1 MPEHDISSVVQAE
14 IESNLLGGRPKY
26 TRAEIVA
33 KSGLAR
39 ERVQQLW
46 IAMGFPINTD
56 PDALAYTD
64 ADLDALRMITGLTEQ
79 NVIRP
84 EMEVAIARTLGQTMS
99 RLTEWQVGVVNTHIH
114 DRVSEGAEG
123 ADLESI
129 RRDARAI
136 AAQTVPTL
144 EALQSYTWRRH
155 LAATAGRSIADP
167 NEETTSPT
175 LAVGFADM
183 VGYTSLTRRLAIEEL
198 TALLEEFESGAS
210 DIIARG
216 RGSIIK
222 NVGDEV
228 MFSAQTPEDAA
239 HIALDLQDAF
249 AAKEDMPELRVGLA
263 WGPVLARY
271 GDLYGSVVNM
281 AARLTSSAYPGTIL
295 MDSTMAEALEDDSEF
310 YLKALRSMR
319 VRGFHKLRPHALRRN
334 KDHRQRDQPTER

>member
-1 MPEHDISSVVQAE
+1 MPENQISSVVQSE
-14 IESNLLGGRPKY
+14 IEKNLLGGTPKY
-26 TRAEIVA
+26 TRGDIVE
-33 KSGLAR
+33 KSGI
-39 ERVQQLW
+39 EPQRVTQLW
-46 IAMGFPINTD
+46 IAMGFPVHTD
-56 PDALAYTD
+56 PDAIVYTD

-79 NVIRP
+79 GVIRP

-99 RLTEWQVGVVNTHIH
+99 RLTEWQVGVVNSHIH
-114 DRVSEGAEG
+114 DRIESAGP
-123 ADLESI
+123 ADLDAI
-129 RRDARAI
+129 RKDAREV

-167 NEETTSPT
+167 NDEATSRT

-198 TALLEEFESGAS
+198 TELLEEFESIATN
-210 DIIARG
+210 IIARG
-216 RGSIIK
+216 RGSVIK

-249 AAKEDMPELRVGLA
+249 AAKEDMPELRVGIA

-281 AARLTSSAYPGTIL
+281 AARLTSSAHPGSIL
-295 MDSTMAEALEDDSEF
+295 VDTTLTEALAEDSEF
-310 YLKALRSMR
+310 YLKSLRSLR
-319 VRGFHKLRPHALRRN
+319 VRGFHKLKPHALRRN
-334 KDHRQRDQPTER
+334 KRDNH

>member
-1 MPEHDISSVVQAE
+1 MPEDQIHSVVQAE
-14 IESNLLGGRPKY
+14 IDKNLLGGTPKY
-26 TRAEIVA
+26 TREDIVE
-33 KSGLAR
+33 KSGIAP
-39 ERVQQLW
+39 ERVVRLW
-46 IAMGFPINTD
+46 IAMGFPVHTD
-56 PDALAYTD
+56 PDAVVYTD

-84 EMEVAIARTLGQTMS
+84 DMEVAIARTLGQTMS
-99 RLTEWQVGVVNTHIH
+99 RLTEWQVGVVNSHIH
-114 DRVSEGAEG
+114 DRATEG
-123 ADLESI
+123 ADPADLDAI
-129 RRDARAI
+129 RRDAREV

-167 NEETTSPT
+167 GDEATSRT

-198 TALLEEFESGAS
+198 TELLEEFESVAS

-216 RGSIIK
+216 RGSVIK

-239 HIALDLQDAF
+239 HIGLDLQDAF
-249 AAKEDMPELRVGLA
+249 AAKEDMPELRVGIA

-281 AARLTSSAYPGTIL
+281 AARLTSSAHPGSVLLDT
-295 MDSTMAEALEDDSEF
+295 TMTEALRDDSEF
-310 YLKALRSMR
+310 YLKSLRSLR
-319 VRGFHKLRPHALRRN
+319 VRGFHKLKPHALRRN
-334 KDHRQRDQPTER
+334 KRDQQSRSKDE

>member
-1 MPEHDISSVVQAE
+1 MSENEISSVVQGE
-14 IESNLLGGRPKY
+14 IEKNLLGGRPKY
-26 TRAEIVA
+26 TRMDIVE
-33 KSGLAR
+33 KSGIPL
-39 ERVQQLW
+39 ERVVQLW
-46 IAMGFPINTD
+46 IAMGFPVHTD
-56 PDALAYTD
+56 ADAVVFTD

-79 NVIRP
+79 NVIKP

-99 RLTEWQVGVVNTHIH
+99 RLTEWQVGVVNSHIH
-114 DRVSEGAEG
+114 DRVNAG
-123 ADLESI
+123 ADDADLDSI
-129 RRDARAI
+129 RKDARAI

-167 NEETTSPT
+167 TEETSRT

-183 VGYTSLTRRLAIEEL
+183 VGYTSLTRRLGIEEL
-198 TALLEEFESGAS
+198 TALLEEFESGAT

-216 RGSIIK
+216 RGSVIK

-271 GDLYGSVVNM
+271 GDLYGSVVNI
-281 AARLTSSAYPGTIL
+281 AARLTSSAHPGTIL
-295 MDSTMAEALEDDSEF
+295 LDTTMTEALQEDSEF
-310 YLKALRSMR
+310 YLKTLRSVR
-319 VRGFHKLRPHALRRN
+319 VRGFHKLKPHALRRN
-334 KDHRQRDQPTER
+334 KRDHSKER

>member
-1 MPEHDISSVVQAE
+1 MSDNEISSVVQGE
-14 IESNLLGGRPKY
+14 IEKNLLGGKPMY
-26 TRAEIVA
+26 TRMDIVE
-33 KSGLAR
+33 KSGIPL
-39 ERVQQLW
+39 ERVVQLW
-46 IAMGFPINTD
+46 IAMGFPVQTD
-56 PDALAYTD
+56 PDAVVYTD

-79 NVIRP
+79 SVIKP

-99 RLTEWQVGVVNTHIH
+99 RLTEWQVGVVNSHIH
-114 DRVSEGAEG
+114 DRVRAGADG
-123 ADLESI
+123 ADLDSI
-129 RRDARAI
+129 RKDARTI

-167 NEETTSPT
+167 NEETSSRT

-183 VGYTSLTRRLAIEEL
+183 VGYTSLTRRLAIDEL
-198 TALLEEFESGAS
+198 TTLLEEFESGAT

-216 RGSIIK
+216 RGSVIK

-249 AAKEDMPELRVGLA
+249 ARKEDMPELRVGLA

-271 GDLYGSVVNM
+271 GDLYGSVVNI
-281 AARLTSSAYPGTIL
+281 AARLTSSAHPGTIL
-295 MDSTMAEALEDDSEF
+295 VDTTMTEALQEDSEF
-310 YLKALRSMR
+310 FFKSLRSVR
-319 VRGFHKLRPHALRRN
+319 VRGFHKLKPHALRRN
-334 KDHRQRDQPTER
+334 KHDHSKER